1 MNGQQ
6 IPAGYMLNAQGHLV
20 PEANV
25 KEQDKL
31 RDRVVTDLVQEA
43 IEINKQLAAFKA
55 KALSDVA
62 DLIQIA
68 ADKYEVSLGGKKGNV
83 RLTSYSGR
91 YRVERIFAEQIQFTE
106 ELEAAQELFGSCL
119 DRWTENADG
128 NIRALVDRA
137 FKTGRNKQIRTSEL
151 LGLLRLD
158 IDDPEWQRACDALKD
173 SINVSGSTVYVRVY
187 ERIKDTDRYR
197 QIPLDLASVGAA

>member
-1 MNGQQ
+1 M
-6 IPAGYMLNAQGHLV
+6 
-20 PEANV
+20 
-25 KEQDKL
+25 
-31 RDRVVTDLVQEA
+31 
-43 IEINKQLAAFKA
+43 
-55 KALSDVA
+55 
-62 DLIQIA
+62 
-68 ADKYEVSLGGKKGNV
+68 
-83 RLTSYSGR
+83 
-91 YRVERIFAEQIQFTE
+91 
-106 ELEAAQELFGSCL
+106 FGSCL